1 LIEHILLPGIF
12 ESEISL
18 HEKHKKWIDDWLH
31 NVKKDIENGIISSSI
46 CIAGFISEQL
56 LYGKNKIDWSD
67 VMSKYLEDNENLLT
81 YSENFGKKLYKFNQW
96 KQTSVHSTY
105 ARWWI
110 EKNLNNKIKGIPKI
124 IESFI
129 QDNGWIFNESV
140 SPTNIKTRMRAE
152 LFMSLG
158 MGTEILAEEN
168 YLKKNK
174 LNLISTATSI
184 PLTGFVSAEY
194 FRFKTLQ
201 SLNEESKM
209 VQGIDSSLKK
219 CITTPGFADFAIEN
233 KIDDYMGVTK
243 RISRDEAVFSP
254 ISTLHALKLAKGI
267 KLVPNEIE
275 EWERGVLKYLEKNPL
290 GIPALKMRD
299 LKPDF
304 GDGVSI
310 YEVISAS
317 KLMQK

>member
-1 LIEHILLPGIF
+1 MIEHILLPGIF

-18 HEKHKKWIDDWLH
+18 HEKHKKWIGDWLH
-31 NVKKDIENGIISSSI
+31 NVKKDISNGIISSSI

-56 LYGKNKIDWSD
+56 VYGKNKIDWSNI
-67 VMSKYLEDNENLLT
+67 MSKYLEDNESPLT

-110 EKNLNNKIKGIPKI
+110 EKNLNNKMKEIPKL

-129 QDNGWIFNESV
+129 QDNGWIYNELV
-140 SPTNIKTRMRAE
+140 SLTNIKTRMRAE

-158 MGTEILAEEN
+158 MGTEILVNEN
-168 YLKKNK
+168 YLKKSK
-174 LNLISTATSI
+174 RDLISTTVLM

-194 FRFKTLQ
+194 FRFKTLR

-209 VQGIDSSLKK
+209 VSGIDSSLKK
-219 CITTPGFADFAIEN
+219 CKTTPGFADFAIEN
-233 KIDDYMGVTK
+233 KIDDYMGVAK

-254 ISTLHALKLAKGI
+254 ISTLHALELAKGVKI
-267 KLVPNEIE
+267 ESNEIE
-275 EWERGVLKYLEKNPL
+275 EWKRGVQKHLEKNPL
-290 GIPALKMRD
+290 DIPALKMRD
-299 LKPDF
+299 LKADF